1 MASKKHREYKQ
12 MIKERKS
19 LSFSKDKIVL
29 MKTYSPMKRRIILSL
44 YIKPKVS

>member
-19 LSFSKDKIVL
+19 LSFSKDKTVL
-29 MKTYSPMKRRIILSL
+29 VKTKQSYEKAHNSFFIH
-44 YIKPKVS
+44 